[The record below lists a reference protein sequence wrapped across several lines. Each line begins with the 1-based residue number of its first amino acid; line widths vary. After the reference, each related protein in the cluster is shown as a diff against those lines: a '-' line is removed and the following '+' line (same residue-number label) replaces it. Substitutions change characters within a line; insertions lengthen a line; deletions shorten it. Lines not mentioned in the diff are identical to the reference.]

1 MRTLFVCFIV
11 TFTKGSEDSCD
22 KDDIECNNL
31 SSNNI
36 VTLTDK
42 LKHIEQLQEENL
54 NKALEEIKKLHL
66 NHKDDPHLLF
76 LYSKI
81 QRALYSKLHV
91 KMRDVGK
98 LELLIPSIEHLQ
110 NILKMPKVTH
120 I

>member
-11 TFTKGSEDSCD
+11 TFTKGSEDSCN
-22 KDDIECNNL
+22 KDDTDCNNL
-31 SSNNI
+31 SYNNV
-36 VTLTDK
+36 VTLTDE

-66 NHKDDPHLLF
+66 KHKDDPQLLF